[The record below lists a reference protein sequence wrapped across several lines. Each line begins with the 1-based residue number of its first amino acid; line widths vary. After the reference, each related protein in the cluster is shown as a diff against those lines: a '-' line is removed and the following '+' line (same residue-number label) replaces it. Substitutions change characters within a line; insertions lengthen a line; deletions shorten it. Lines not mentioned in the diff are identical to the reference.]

1 MPTRALTM
9 RKIRDLI
16 RLKFIT
22 RLSHEQIARALSIS
36 KGVVAKYAAR
46 IQRCGIEPRELLRLS
61 DAQVLEHV
69 QPRLKREVYGDR
81 APVDCAR
88 VHTELKR
95 PGVTLTLL
103 WQEYAAANAG
113 RAAYRFSQFALRYH
127 TYVASLRRSM
137 RQIHRAGEKLFIDY
151 AGQSVPYGSEG
162 QRAQIFVAVL
172 GASNYT
178 FACATAHQRLEDWIG
193 ALVRA
198 LTFIGGVPQLIVP
211 DNARAMIAHPD
222 RYEPRASLTV
232 QDLAHH
238 YDTAVLPAR
247 PRRPQDKAKVEV
259 ALQVVERWILAR
271 LRDHRFQTLEEVDG
285 AIGDL
290 LDSINTRA
298 FRRLPGSR
306 KSAYEL
312 LDRSALRPLPA
323 SPYEFARYYKARV
336 NIDYHV
342 SIDEHFYSV
351 PHALVHQD
359 VEARVTATAVE
370 VLHRGQRVAAHR
382 RSSHRFAH
390 TTVPEH
396 MPAAHRAHLEWSPAR
411 LIRWGA
417 QHGPAC
423 AQVIERILTT
433 RKHPEQG
440 YRACLGLLKLEKH
453 YGAQRL
459 EAACVR
465 ALALGS
471 PAYQTVASILKRRV
485 ESLPLA
491 DEPSWSS
498 PEHAHLR
505 GPKYYQ

>member
-1 MPTRALTM
+1 M

-46 IQRCGIEPRELLRLS
+46 IQRCGIEPRELLELS
-61 DAQVLEHV
+61 DAQVLERV
-69 QPRLKREVYGDR
+69 QPRPKREAYGDR
-81 APVDCAR
+81 APVDCAQ

-95 PGVTLTLL
+95 PGLTLTLL
-103 WQEYAAANAG
+103 WQEYVAANAG
-113 RAAYRFSQFALRYH
+113 RATYRYSQFALRYH

-137 RQIHRAGEKLFIDY
+137 RQVHRAGEKLFVDY
-151 AGQSVPYGSEG
+151 AGQTLPYGSEG

-198 LTFIGGVPQLIVP
+198 LAFIGGVPQLIVP
-211 DNARAMIAHPD
+211 DNARALIADPD

-247 PRRPQDKAKVEV
+247 PYRPQDKAKVEV
-259 ALQVVERWILAR
+259 AVQVVERWILAR
-271 LRDHRFQTLEEVDG
+271 LRDQRFQRLEDVDG

-290 LDSINTRA
+290 LDPLNTRA

-306 KSAYEL
+306 QSAYDS
-312 LDRSALRPLPA
+312 LDRPALKPLPA
-323 SPYEFARYYKARV
+323 SPYEFARYFKARV

-342 SIDEHFYSV
+342 AIDEHFYSV
-351 PHALVHQD
+351 PHALVQQEL
-359 VEARVTATAVE
+359 EARVTTTSVE
-370 VLHRGQRVAAHR
+370 IFHRGQRVAAHR
-382 RSSHRFAH
+382 RSFERFAH

-423 AQVIERILTT
+423 AQVIERILNT

-440 YRACLGLLKLEKH
+440 YRACLGLLKLEKQH
-453 YGAQRL
+453 GAQRL

-485 ESLPLA
+485 ENLPLA
-491 DEPSWSS
+491 EDHSWSA

>member
-1 MPTRALTM
+1 
-9 RKIRDLI
+9 
-16 RLKFIT
+16 
-22 RLSHEQIARALSIS
+22 
-36 KGVVAKYAAR
+36 
-46 IQRCGIEPRELLRLS
+46 
-61 DAQVLEHV
+61 
-69 QPRLKREVYGDR
+69 
-81 APVDCAR
+81 
-88 VHTELKR
+88 
-95 PGVTLTLL
+95 
-103 WQEYAAANAG
+103 
-113 RAAYRFSQFALRYH
+113 
-127 TYVASLRRSM
+127 
-137 RQIHRAGEKLFIDY
+137 
-151 AGQSVPYGSEG
+151 
-162 QRAQIFVAVL
+162 VAV
-172 GASNYT
+172 
-178 FACATAHQRLEDWIG
+178 
-193 ALVRA
+193 
-198 LTFIGGVPQLIVP
+198 
-211 DNARAMIAHPD
+211 
-222 RYEPRASLTV
+222 
-232 QDLAHH
+232 
-238 YDTAVLPAR
+238 
-247 PRRPQDKAKVEV
+247 
-259 ALQVVERWILAR
+259 QVMERWILAR
-271 LRDHRFQTLEEVDG
+271 LRDQRFQTLEEVDG

-290 LDSINTRA
+290 LDSLNTRA

-306 KSAYEL
+306 QSAFEL

-323 SPYEFARYYKARV
+323 SPYEFARYYRARV

-342 SIDEHFYSV
+342 SFDEHFYSV

-390 TTVPEH
+390 TTVSKH

-440 YRACLGLLKLEKH
+440 YRACFGLLKLEKH

-459 EAACVR
+459 EAACVC

-485 ESLPLA
+485 EALPLA
-491 DEPSWSS
+491 DESSWSS